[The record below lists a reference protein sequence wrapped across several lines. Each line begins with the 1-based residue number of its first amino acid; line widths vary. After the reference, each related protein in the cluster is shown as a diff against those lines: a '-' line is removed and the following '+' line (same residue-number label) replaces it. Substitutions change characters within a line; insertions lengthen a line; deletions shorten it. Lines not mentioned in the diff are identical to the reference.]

1 MRVPEAN
8 IDVFRVV
15 LRKER
20 NRNGVNV
27 EKYLPLGIS
36 EYGLLVNVI
45 AVNISG
51 TLDGECVRGYLNW
64 NI

>member
-1 MRVPEAN
+1 M
-8 IDVFRVV
+8 
-15 LRKER
+15 
-20 NRNGVNV
+20 
-27 EKYLPLGIS
+27 EKYLHLGIS

-51 TLDGECVRGYLNW
+51 TLDGEFVREYLNW

>member
-1 MRVPEAN
+1 M
-8 IDVFRVV
+8 
-15 LRKER
+15 
-20 NRNGVNV
+20 
-27 EKYLPLGIS
+27 EKYLPLVIS

-51 TLDGECVRGYLNW
+51 TLDGEFVRGYLNW